1 MRLRQSEMA
10 ERDHPRE
17 IEVKQRTIRSIGE
30 LVGLEESV
38 VAAAAAAAEGLF
50 TQLQGAK
57 DLSFLARIKFDACGF
72 DPLDV
77 TRSLNLIEQLNQS
90 FTYLATIEGTRWLL
104 ERHPSHAPY
113 QLNLGT
119 APGFDIISSDRAVV
133 AETFAATHPD
143 SNRKLQKDVEKL
155 RGADAKHKYVFYL
168 SRSQAVKQ
176 YDDVTVVRLDHA
188 SLTNKQRAD
197 A

>member
-1 MRLRQSEMA
+1 M
-10 ERDHPRE
+10 DE
-17 IEVKQRTIRSIGE
+17 IAA
-30 LVGLEESV
+30 LEESV

-50 TQLQGAK
+50 KQLQGAK

-90 FTYLATIEGTRWLL
+90 FTYLATIEGTRWLFK
-104 ERHPSHAPY
+104 RHPSHAPY

-119 APGFDIISSDRAVV
+119 APGFDIISVDGAVV

-143 SNRKLQKDVEKL
+143 SNRKLQNDVEKL
-155 RGADAKHKYVFYL
+155 RRVDAKHKYVFYL
-168 SRSQAVKQ
+168 SRSRAVKE
-176 YDDVTVVRLDHA
+176 YADVTVIRLDHA
-188 SLTNKQRAD
+188 SLGASQRAD